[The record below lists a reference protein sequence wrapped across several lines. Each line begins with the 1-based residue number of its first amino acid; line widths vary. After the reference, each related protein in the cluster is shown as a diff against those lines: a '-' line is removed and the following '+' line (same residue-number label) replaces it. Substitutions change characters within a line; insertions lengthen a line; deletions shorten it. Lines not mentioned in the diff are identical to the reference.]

1 MDGADRVGEPVG
13 AAGMRASH
21 AAIAAAGLLVMALAV
36 SAGGHRLAVS
46 ETAIEI
52 DMPEDLPA
60 EDLPPE
66 GDPAEAGASASEVE
80 PARAPS
86 RAIDPETASPSGPG
100 TGALE
105 RVAPRAPLSE
115 LSLAAPPSPRTPP
128 VRPGQP
134 NEPGETQ
141 EWKGEPLFQPVAPAA
156 GEIESKGV
164 SVAISGIEVVRSDET
179 CTDDAGKS
187 WPCGVRA
194 RTAFRAFLRN
204 RAVTCA
210 EPEANGGPATAQ
222 CHIGKQDIGQWLVDN
237 GWARAAAGGPYAD
250 AGEKARAA
258 GKGIFGPAPDVSNLP
273 PEPSI
278 TLAPLPDPKGP
289 SSGPSSILDLS
300 GTAATPPGE
309 EATPLQVFPPAPAR

>member
-1 MDGADRVGEPVG
+1 
-13 AAGMRASH
+13 MRASH

-46 ETAIEI
+46 EAAIEI

-60 EDLPPE
+60 EDMPPE
-66 GDPAEAGASASEVE
+66 GDPAEAGTSASEVE
-80 PARAPS
+80 PA
-86 RAIDPETASPSGPG
+86 
-100 TGALE
+100 
-105 RVAPRAPLSE
+105 RAPLSE

-164 SVAISGIEVVRSDET
+164 SVAISGIEVVRSDEA

-278 TLAPLPDPKGP
+278 TLAPLPDPNGASSGP